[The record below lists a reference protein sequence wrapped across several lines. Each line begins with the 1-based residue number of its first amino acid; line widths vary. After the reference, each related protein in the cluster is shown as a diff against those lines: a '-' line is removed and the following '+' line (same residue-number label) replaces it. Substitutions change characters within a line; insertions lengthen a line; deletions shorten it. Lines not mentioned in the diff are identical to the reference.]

1 MCRFNRDLINFPQWG
16 HISAGFFFGLWSCNL
31 CVFRSSFVSN
41 ISSQFLQA
49 YFLSL
54 LWRFLMCS
62 FKRLCPAHDRP
73 QVSQITRSG
82 FTHFFLWISSLCCLN
97 VNIRIRNNSI
107 VVKRFNFSLP
117 PYVSFSIPNSFDF
130 SIHYPFLKSSMLL
143 NVSSHNLQDFLPC
156 FVTKCSLSLLLPLHD
171 LPQRSHDTGF
181 GVFHF

>member
-1 MCRFNRDLINFPQWG
+1 MWRFNRDLINFPQWG

-97 VNIRIRNNSI
+97 VNIRIRDNSI

-117 PYVSFSIPNSFDF
+117 PYLSFSI
-130 SIHYPFLKSSMLL
+130 IVLI
-143 NVSSHNLQDFLPC
+143 
-156 FVTKCSLSLLLPLHD
+156 SLSIILSLRVQCCWMSRHIIYKISCRVLSPSAL
-171 LPQRSHDTGF
+171 
-181 GVFHF
+181 